1 MTYSIQKNKLK
12 KSAEQIEKNI
22 AEVEAM
28 EADKFKEFSL
38 TQSKKIVK
46 FELLDNFD
54 VMTSIASSVGEYLG

>member
-1 MTYSIQKNKLK
+1 MTYSIQKNNLK

-54 VMTSIASSVGEYLG
+54 VMTAIASSGGECLG